1 GSRLVASGPSPRAPP
16 GRGASEPPRLALSP
30 PGRGPWSRGDGRRGG
45 RGGSPDPPWSCVG
58 TVEAHHD
65 VLVLGA
71 GLSGIFLPDYHLR
84 RLGTKRFAVLDRRAD
99 VGGMWAE
106 LRFPGLRTDS
116 PLGLYGYSFH
126 ASSRTTRMMPTRE
139 ELLEYFREVV
149 DEHGLDQYMRF
160 GQHVQRAEFDSQSGR
175 WQLTTS
181 GGRRFSCQH
190 VMNCTGY
197 FDLFDPYIPEIPG
210 MAIFSGRI
218 VHTHSWTDDVEYEGK
233 RVVLVGSGATAVT
246 TAPALARGAKSL
258 TMLQRSPTYIRS
270 SALHYPRWSFWT
282 IATRLVQAGGILKIL
297 GRCMFRAI
305 FWWMRRKALWETKA
319 FNDRQLAWSASL
331 PEAVAARERD
341 GAAAVEAIARRFP
354 ELRRH
359 FTPEYPL
366 FEQRTGFAPG
376 DEFFSALQRGRLRVI
391 TAHIDRFTPGGVR
404 LKPLSSGAR
413 AAAESCGEPET
424 PEHLEADLVV
434 LATGHKLSLLGGVEL
449 VVDGRPQL
457 LGEKMAYRGGL
468 MVSDVPNMFHFSGYF
483 KGRTPSAWRRRCRW
497 CCASCASCAR
507 RGLRRWCPGG
517 AAARETWTR
526 ARRLA
531 SSPPLRGTRTLAGG
545 ALATRGGTRP
555 SGAGQAW
562 GPTRRGGGAGTTM
575 RTGWTAGRPASRTAC
590 SSTRPGRRPLPVIWR
605 GGRAG
610 TTCVL
615 RLKCNPL
622 GSRPDRQPPSV
633 GGAWRAG

>member
-1 GSRLVASGPSPRAPP
+1 
-16 GRGASEPPRLALSP
+16 
-30 PGRGPWSRGDGRRGG
+30 
-45 RGGSPDPPWSCVG
+45 
-58 TVEAHHD
+58 
-65 VLVLGA
+65 
-71 GLSGIFLPDYHLR
+71 
-84 RLGTKRFAVLDRRAD
+84 
-99 VGGMWAE
+99 
-106 LRFPGLRTDS
+106 
-116 PLGLYGYSFH
+116 
-126 ASSRTTRMMPTRE
+126 
-139 ELLEYFREVV
+139 
-149 DEHGLDQYMRF
+149 MRF

-483 KGRTPSAWRRRCRW
+483 KWDVHPA
-497 CCASCASCAR
+497 
-507 RGLRRWCPGG
+507 PGG
-517 AAARETWTR
+517 AGAAG
-526 ARRLA
+526 AAHPALHA
-531 SSPPLRGTRTLAGG
+531 LAG
-545 ALATRGGTRP
+545 ACV
-555 SGAGQAW
+555 
-562 GPTRRGGGAGTTM
+562 GGAPVA
-575 RTGWTAGRPASRTAC
+575 R
-590 SSTRPGRRPLPVIWR
+590 RPGRRGPVPAGWPHHLLCGARGRWLAGPWLREAGRGPAEPARRGDPLAVE
-605 GGRAG
+605 GG
-610 TTCVL
+610 L
-615 RLKCNPL
+615 ELP
-622 GSRPDRQPPSV
+622 
-633 GGAWRAG
+633 